1 MPAPGIPSDWSD
13 LTDYINNLKVGCSC
27 HSERWRPRRRPRAW
41 NRGICDNFL
50 FERMFTRFPAHR
62 SSQEGTEDL
71 PSELGVWKKMFL
83 QSCQSVL
90 PDNKVGITEQS
101 QEGVFLAGPS
111 VTKLFVGNHRIHG
124 QAKIAFSCS
133 DQGRTLEKIK
143 TTTNA
148 YLPSMK
154 NFTFQRRSKK
164 MLLHQRVVWDQ
175 ALHWGEKEKK
185 NRCGRKKKR

>member
-1 MPAPGIPSDWSD
+1 MEKNVFAI
-13 LTDYINNLKVGCSC
+13 
-27 HSERWRPRRRPRAW
+27 R
-41 NRGICDNFL
+41 
-50 FERMFTRFPAHR
+50 
-62 SSQEGTEDL
+62 
-71 PSELGVWKKMFL
+71 
-83 QSCQSVL
+83 QSVL
-90 PDNKVGITEQS
+90 PDNKVGITAQS
-101 QEGVFLAGPS
+101 QEGVILAGPS

-124 QAKIAFSCS
+124 QTKIAFSYS

-154 NFTFQRRSKK
+154 NFTFQKRSKK

-185 NRCGRKKKR
+185 IGVDEKKKKK

>member
-1 MPAPGIPSDWSD
+1 
-13 LTDYINNLKVGCSC
+13 
-27 HSERWRPRRRPRAW
+27 
-41 NRGICDNFL
+41 
-50 FERMFTRFPAHR
+50 MFTRFPVHR

-71 PSELGVWKKMFL
+71 PCELGVWKKMFL

-124 QAKIAFSCS
+124 QTKIAFSYS

-148 YLPSMK
+148 YSTSMK
-154 NFTFQRRSKK
+154 NFTFQKRSKK
-164 MLLHQRVVWDQ
+164 MLLHQRVVWCQ
-175 ALHWGEKEKK
+175 ALHWREKEKK
-185 NRCGRKKKR
+185 KVWTKKKKGNLRGNLGRGEDGGAWRHAFDEGLYGVNR